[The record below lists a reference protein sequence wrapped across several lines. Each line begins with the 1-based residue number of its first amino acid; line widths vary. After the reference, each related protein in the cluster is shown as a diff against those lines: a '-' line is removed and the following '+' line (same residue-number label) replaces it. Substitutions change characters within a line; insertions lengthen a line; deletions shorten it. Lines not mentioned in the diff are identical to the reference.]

1 MNRSHAIARWA
12 GVWLALAAAT
22 WIGLCSGL
30 GWNAI
35 GWRTVWGMAFLAV
48 LAAAAAVLPALFGG
62 KAAFFISTAGL
73 LVGVLYL
80 AYLVRSV
87 PGWGDLAGVSG
98 FLSVFGIAWVAGLV
112 LQLVLFLVGKIRR
125 TRSKTGRT

>member
-1 MNRSHAIARWA
+1 MNRSYSIARWA
-12 GVWLALAAAT
+12 GAWLALATAT

-35 GWRTVWGMAFLAV
+35 GWRTVWGMAL
-48 LAAAAAVLPALFGG
+48 LAALTAAATVLPALFGG
-62 KAAFFISTAGL
+62 KAAFIVSASGIL
-73 LVGVLYL
+73 LGALYL
-80 AYLVRSV
+80 AYLVRTV

-98 FLSVFGIAWVAGLV
+98 FLSVFGIAWAAGLV

-125 TRSKTGRT
+125 TPGRTGRT